1 MLLWVT
7 NVSVWQPVGFF
18 FHIYNGKVNEE
29 YSEYIFINPFY
40 NIFTSNISSLQKK
53 NNPFIIHKKDNVWLY
68 NVEELECNTKYK
80 TG

>member
-1 MLLWVT
+1 MSVFGSLW
-7 NVSVWQPVGFF
+7 FF

-53 NNPFIIHKKDNVWLY
+53 NLLLSIKKDNVWLY
-68 NVEELECNTKYK
+68 NVEELECDTKYK